1 MNRSLRFC
9 AICALL
15 ALFTACAANPKYAPD
30 RRAPT
35 HEEVARHNEVVPQ
48 NLQLV
53 CGSLYNTGSYI
64 KRRVCWLRQDM
75 YLRQS
80 HRDRIWVSNLPAD
93 SQNPEVRED
102 LFDQIPLPED
112 ILDL

>member
-1 MNRSLRFC
+1 MTRSLRFC

-15 ALFTACAANPKYAPD
+15 ALFTACAANPRYAPE

-35 HEEVARHNEVVPQ
+35 HEEVARHNAAAPR

-53 CGSLYNTGSYI
+53 CGNLHNTGSHI

-75 YLRQS
+75 YLRQN
-80 HRDRIWVSNLPAD
+80 HRRAVWTANAPTDARIAEAEEGLFDRI
-93 SQNPEVRED
+93 R
-102 LFDQIPLPED
+102 LPED